1 MTDESQAVRR
11 PLWQRIL
18 TQAMLVFFSAV
29 FIMPF
34 IWLMSSSVKTDAQ
47 IFKTPPEWV
56 PLLPVTV
63 DADGT
68 QLPVYRDPSGAR
80 FALVERDKETSQA
93 TVRPVLADG
102 SVGEVATRE
111 FYGLQPERRFGLNW
125 ANYPEGL
132 RFIKFGRQL
141 TNTLIIC
148 ISSAIGCV
156 LSCSLVSYGL
166 ARIDWG
172 GRKWL
177 FYAILATMMIPPQVT
192 MVPLFV
198 VWAKLHMVNTYWPLI
213 LPSFLAPGF
222 FVFLLRQFFLG
233 IPQDL
238 TDAAKLEGCGELG
251 IYWRIVLPLS
261 KPALATVALF
271 AFLGA
276 WNDYL
281 GPLIYLSDE
290 RMYTLSL
297 GIASFSSQYGS
308 FPGML
313 MAVSTVMTVPI
324 ILLFFFTQRTFI
336 QGITLTGMKG

>member
-1 MTDESQAVRR
+1 MADTAAPPR
-11 PLWQRIL
+11 PRWHRVLAHAL
-18 TQAMLVFFSAV
+18 LVIFSLA

-34 IWLMSSSVKTDAQ
+34 VWLVSSSVKPDAQ
-47 IFKTPPEWV
+47 IFRSPPEWV
-56 PLLPVTV
+56 PLLPVTLEV
-63 DADGT
+63 DGT
-68 QLPVYRDPSGAR
+68 ERPVYEGPDGERV
-80 FALVERDKETSQA
+80 ALIERLAGGDAVLVASVPDGGGPLALPQDEFGGYE
-93 TVRPVLADG
+93 PV
-102 SVGEVATRE
+102 RE
-111 FYGLQPERRFGLNW
+111 FGFRW
-125 ANYPEGL
+125 SNYPEGL
-132 RFIKFGRQL
+132 EFISFGQQL

-148 ISSAIGCV
+148 LSSALGAII
-156 LSCSLVSYGL
+156 SCSLVAYGL
-166 ARIDWG
+166 ARVPWR
-172 GRKWL
+172 GRNAL
-177 FYAILATMMIPPQVT
+177 FYVILATMMIPPQVT

-198 VWAKLHMVNTYWPLI
+198 VFAKLGMVNTFWPLI

-238 TDAAKLEGCGELG
+238 TDAARLEGCGDFG
-251 IYWRIVLPLS
+251 IYWRIALPLS

-271 AFLGA
+271 SFLGA

-290 RMYTLSL
+290 AKYTLSL

-324 ILLFFFTQRTFI
+324 IALFFFTQRTFI
-336 QGITLTGMKG
+336 QGITLTGIKG